1 VAPAPLQNAQ
11 AAILTQ
17 AAAGAP
23 AGSVKVTTAA
33 SSSAAPASASSAG
46 SAVTAQATA
55 TDNTA
60 QTAAPVTAVNAQTQN
75 GAQNGRNDGGGNDAG
90 ANTPNPGGAAPSA
103 PAAPAALASGVQIAS
118 ASAQASSSQTN
129 TDPASAPSGTPTPVA
144 LGFLGDLSPDQQ
156 VPITAQGAGFG
167 SSVAVTP
174 PGMDSKSLALDPVT
188 GGSAVLTG
196 DVASAATAAATQ
208 GIVQTEE
215 PSAASPSSPTGFSQS
230 LAAAANPAE
239 QVKVQLTK
247 GLKDGSDTINV
258 LLHPEDLGT
267 VEVKLQL
274 QDGQVK
280 ATISADNPDT
290 LALLK
295 NDSHQLVQSLQDAGF
310 NTDSNSLNFQMRGDQ
325 QSAGSAFAQQQDQG
339 SGSQSSD
346 SGSNASAY
354 TSDSDIDEQVMAA
367 TAGTVSSDSGLDIS
381 V

>member
-1 VAPAPLQNAQ
+1 MLS
-11 AAILTQ
+11 Q

-23 AGSVKVTTAA
+23 AGSVKVTG
-33 SSSAAPASASSAG
+33 AAPAASNTAPSPASGSG
-46 SAVTAQATA
+46 SAVAAQSIAPG
-55 TDNTA
+55 DA
-60 QTAAPVTAVNAQTQN
+60 QTAAPVTAITGQN
-75 GAQNGRNDGGGNDAG
+75 GNQGGDASSGNGAG
-90 ANTPNPGGAAPSA
+90 SNANSNSNPNPGGAAPPA
-103 PAAPAALASGVQIAS
+103 PAVSATPVSGSGQAASADYSTPASTQTDSAS
-118 ASAQASSSQTN
+118 ASGDTQ
-129 TDPASAPSGTPTPVA
+129 TPVA
-144 LGFLGDLSPDQQ
+144 LGLLGDPSLVQQ
-156 VPITAQGAGFG
+156 VPITAQGAG
-167 SSVAVTP
+167 SASTVAVTP
-174 PGMDSKSLALDPVT
+174 PGMDNKTLALDPVT

-215 PSAASPSSPTGFSQS
+215 PSAASTASQPSFGQS
-230 LAAAANPAE
+230 LASAANPSE

-295 NDSHQLVQSLQDAGF
+295 NDSHQLTQSLQNAGF
-310 NTDSNSLNFQMRGDQ
+310 NTDSNSLNFQLRGEQ
-325 QSAGSAFAQQQDQG
+325 QQNSAFAQQQQGQG
-339 SGSQSSD
+339 SGQNGSS
-346 SGSNASAY
+346 SGSNGPAY
-354 TSDSDIDEQVMAA
+354 TTDSDIDEQVA
-367 TAGTVSSDSGLDIS
+367 TATANTASGNGGLDIS